1 MNTGRNKFLRIGLG
15 SNDQK
20 LKTQYKMT
28 FETLQQ
34 LQSDDNLFNFNQTS
48 GSLMTSNNSMML
60 SQRLANAAMKH
71 SSLQSKWN

>member
-1 MNTGRNKFLRIGLG
+1 
-15 SNDQK
+15 
-20 LKTQYKMT
+20 MT